1 MGEPARSAE
10 KGESGPRGCLSDERS
25 VESSCIHCLL
35 CLMVLKQQPY
45 ELPPM
50 RRCDTNRTI
59 PQHYPRS
66 EISEL
71 KVHCRCDFALL

>member
-1 MGEPARSAE
+1 MS
-10 KGESGPRGCLSDERS
+10 RGLEAACQMNVRLSRL
-25 VESSCIHCLL
+25 ILCLL
-35 CLMVLKQQPY
+35 CLMVLKQPY
-45 ELPPM
+45 ALPPM

-71 KVHCRCDFALL
+71 KVHCR

>member
-1 MGEPARSAE
+1 MNVRSL
-10 KGESGPRGCLSDERS
+10 RRLLL
-25 VESSCIHCLL
+25 CLL

-45 ELPPM
+45 ALPPM

-71 KVHCRCDFALL
+71 KVHCR

>member
-1 MGEPARSAE
+1 MNVQ
-10 KGESGPRGCLSDERS
+10 LSRLLL
-25 VESSCIHCLL
+25 CLL

-45 ELPPM
+45 ALPPM
-50 RRCDTNRTI
+50 RRCDTTRTI

-71 KVHCRCDFALL
+71 KVHCRCDLALLYPSLPSWQSCNPT